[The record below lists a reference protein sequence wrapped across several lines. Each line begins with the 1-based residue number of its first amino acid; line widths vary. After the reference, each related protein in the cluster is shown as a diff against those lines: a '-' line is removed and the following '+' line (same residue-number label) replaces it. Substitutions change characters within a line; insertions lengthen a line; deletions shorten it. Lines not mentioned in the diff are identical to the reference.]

1 MRHGEVE
8 GNSGEHRTFAGW
20 NDLALTP
27 RGEQQARATAKRLER
42 ENVRAVYA
50 SDLQRARRT
59 AETIAEP
66 HGLPVQTDEALRE
79 VHYGAW
85 AGLGEAELLSDWSEL
100 WKQRLSDPVNV
111 AAPEGESMVDLW
123 LRLEP
128 AWNRIVERHTASQE
142 DAVLVAHN
150 GPVRVLVCGVL
161 GMPLENYRRIHIG
174 NCSLTCV
181 QINKGK
187 PPLVEFVNE
196 TCHLT
201 DI

>member
-1 MRHGEVE
+1 VRHGEVE
-8 GNSGEHRTFAGW
+8 GNSGERRTFSGW
-20 NDLALTP
+20 NDVVLTA
-27 RGEQQARATAKRLER
+27 RGERQAHATAKRLEH
-42 ENVRAVYA
+42 ENVRAVYS
-50 SDLQRARRT
+50 SDLQRAQHT
-59 AETIAEP
+59 AQTIAAP
-66 HGLPVQTDEALRE
+66 HTLPVQTDAALRE

-85 AGLGEAELLSDWSEL
+85 AGLGEAELVTGWSEL
-100 WKQRLSDPVNV
+100 WRQRLNDAVNT
-111 AAPEGESMVDLW
+111 AAPGGESLADLW
-123 LRLEP
+123 RRLEP
-128 AWNRIVERHTASQE
+128 AWNAIVEQHTAMSE
-142 DAVLVAHN
+142 DAVVVAHN

-181 QINKGK
+181 QLNKGK

>member
-8 GNSGEHRTFAGW
+8 GNSGERRTFSGW
-20 NDLALTP
+20 NDVALTT
-27 RGEQQARATAKRLER
+27 RGEQQAQATAKRLER
-42 ENVRAVYA
+42 EKVRAVYS
-50 SDLQRARRT
+50 SDLQRAHST
-59 AETIAEP
+59 AQTIAES
-66 HGLPVQTDEALRE
+66 HALPVQTNAALRE

-85 AGLGEAELLSDWSEL
+85 AGLGEAELVAGWSDL
-100 WKQRLSDPVNV
+100 WRQRLSDPVHT
-111 AAPEGESMVDLW
+111 AAPEGESLADLW
-123 LRLEP
+123 RRLQP
-128 AWNRIVERHTASQE
+128 AWNNIVERHNASDE

-150 GPVRVLVCGVL
+150 GTVRVLVCGVL

-181 QINKGK
+181 QLNKGK